1 MNIHPAMQSWADMQK
16 QARNARTLAQA
27 YTASIK
33 SQCSAK
39 LLNAQRTQEQA
50 ARQKGGAA

>member
-1 MNIHPAMQSWADMQK
+1 MQK

-27 YTASIK
+27 YTASVK
-33 SQCSAK
+33 SQRSAK

>member
-1 MNIHPAMQSWADMQK
+1 MQK
-16 QARNARTLAQA
+16 QASNARTLAQA